1 MDILIEGE
9 RNNGHLKAA
18 RINRNIRG
26 HFDILLPSLLGLV
39 SIDLCYCGSKYK
51 YTIGVLSGYSGEK
64 KRLCAVSRS

>member
-26 HFDILLPSLLGLV
+26 HFDLLPSLLGLV
-39 SIDLCYCGSKYK
+39 SIDLCYCGSKY
-51 YTIGVLSGYSGEK
+51 TTGVLSGYSGEK
-64 KRLCAVSRS
+64 KGCAQFLDHNY